1 MHGHGQALGRPRD
14 LRQILLRGRVY
25 ALDRLARI
33 WSDVLNP
40 LYLSPPL
47 FVICG
52 WLQNSDPF
60 SIGIAFGISLVCL
73 TLAPL
78 LYLLSLARIGKIE
91 GFDVL
96 NRRDRPSIY
105 VFSLACY
112 AVSVGLFILAD
123 IQPKGLYLFICLLYA
138 VNTLIFFAINRWT
151 KISVHSA
158 SIATVGALITTFIPT
173 QETVWLS
180 TAIILLLASVGLM
193 MWSRVRLN
201 CHTVGQVF
209 SGATLGTLLPLVER
223 YWIYSSWFI

>member
-1 MHGHGQALGRPRD
+1 MNP
-14 LRQILLRGRVY
+14 
-25 ALDRLARI
+25 LDRVARL

-47 FVICG
+47 FVVCG
-52 WLQNSDPF
+52 WLQGGDPF
-60 SIGIAFGISLVCL
+60 SLGVAFGISAVCL

-78 LYLLSLARIGKIE
+78 LYLIHLSKAGRIE

-105 VFSLACY
+105 IFSLLCY
-112 AVSVGLFILAD
+112 VAAITLFAVAD
-123 IQPKGLYLFICLLYA
+123 ITPKGLYLFICVLYVA
-138 VNTLIFFAINRWT
+138 NTLIFFGINQWT

-158 SIATVGALITTFIPT
+158 SIATVLALVASFMPPHLSAWVLPSALTF
-173 QETVWLS
+173 
-180 TAIILLLASVGLM
+180 AAMVGLM

-209 SGATLGTLLPLVER
+209 GGATLGTLLTLLER
-223 YWIYSSWFI
+223 FWIYPAWFT

>member
-1 MHGHGQALGRPRD
+1 MNT
-14 LRQILLRGRVY
+14 
-25 ALDRLARI
+25 LDRLARI

-47 FVICG
+47 FVISG
-52 WLQNSDPF
+52 WLQGSDGY

-78 LYLLSLARIGKIE
+78 LYLLSLTRVGKIE

-105 VFSLACY
+105 VFSLMCY
-112 AVSVGLFILAD
+112 AMAVALILSAD
-123 IQPKGLYLFICLLYA
+123 IAPKGLYLFICLLYA
-138 VNTLIFFAINRWT
+138 VNTLVFFGINRWT

-158 SIATVGALITTFIPT
+158 SIATVGALIVTFIPT
-173 QETVWLS
+173 HQTVWLLS
-180 TAIILLLASVGLM
+180 AGAGFVIAVGLM

-201 CHTVGQVF
+201 CHSVGQVF
-209 SGATLGTLLPLVER
+209 GGATLGTLLPLLER
-223 YWIYSSWFI
+223 YWIYPAWFT